1 MRNSHLCCGF
11 GKTNLNSF
19 LKKTNLPSVVQQ
31 EDQSAI
37 SCPLICYSFFIPLVF
52 VALVTGEVQPEL
64 QVQGAN
70 WGEWLQHICLPPLE
84 AWRQADV
91 CFAEWAREATA
102 RSQGSTKTSFYSFPT
117 HAPLLAA
124 QVWTLTGNW
133 LAHLPRHTNVDL
145 AMMVIFILIIP
156 CYCHIH
162 VHLLRSVTCV
172 GLVQYVPL
180 SYLSNDVQ

>member
-1 MRNSHLCCGF
+1 MWNRQLFYSMQNHPVVVLERRIITTMKDNIAVSQWRPTDPLQLFTSHVSF
-11 GKTNLNSF
+11 G
-19 LKKTNLPSVVQQ
+19 
-31 EDQSAI
+31 
-37 SCPLICYSFFIPLVF
+37 
-52 VALVTGEVQPEL
+52 LVTGEVQPEL

-70 WGEWLQHICLPPLE
+70 RGEWLQHICLPSLE

-102 RSQGSTKTSFYSFPT
+102 RAQGSTKTSVYSFPA

-145 AMMVIFILIIP
+145 VTTVILILIIP
-156 CYCHIH
+156 CYCHIR
-162 VHLLRSVTCV
+162 VHLLRSVTFV
-172 GLVQYVPL
+172 VLVQYVPL